1 MKETKQSQLQ
11 SLKASSLVFALL
23 QGSFSHLSDYDPLP
37 VGHCRGSSFR
47 GVDGNHRAVRFM
59 TLLLHLVCEGEECS
73 NTSAQ
78 YDGNHNRG
86 EQQKSTRVKIK

>member
-11 SLKASSLVFALL
+11 SLKVSSFVFALL

-47 GVDGNHRAVRFM
+47 GVDGNHRADRFM
-59 TLLLHLVCEGEECS
+59 TLLRHLVCEGRSAATLPLSTMETTTKVS
-73 NTSAQ
+73 NKKVHVS
-78 YDGNHNRG
+78 
-86 EQQKSTRVKIK
+86 K